1 MGTATSHAPPSLRE
15 PDIAFMINAYQ
26 FETLDAQSP
35 LRAERKRRWLNQSQ
49 QSGECHGATL
59 RVRAVLI
66 QIVVARDGLR
76 DVPRPGAPRTIEDV
90 RTEAVIVRTLESTP
104 RNATHWSSRGMA
116 EASGLSASSVQS
128 IWRAF
133 GLQPHRLETFK
144 PSTDPCFVACAPD
157 LFVNGAEAFLA
168 LRAGRRSDA
177 PVAAG
182 AVLSP

>member
-1 MGTATSHAPPSLRE
+1 M
-15 PDIAFMINAYQ
+15 
-26 FETLDAQSP
+26 
-35 LRAERKRRWLNQSQ
+35 
-49 QSGECHGATL
+49 
-59 RVRAVLI
+59 LI

-76 DVPRPGAPRTIEDV
+76 DVPRPGAPRTIGDV

-168 LRAGRRSDA
+168 RRAGRRSDA